1 VSQAYGAI
9 VPGKIAC
16 FLPGRVAAITRA
28 GASRQLTSAPGA
40 GPHGGR
46 FAGARRLASTGD
58 EKQARRRPMRH
69 TTGDGNALPA
79 PPGSNEH
86 KRRPAEPD
94 RHHGQ
99 RLPLGA
105 VMSGGRLRRPRRPG
119 AGPAAGA
126 RARVVIVGAGFGG
139 LECARGLDR
148 ATADV
153 LLLDRGG
160 YHLFT
165 PLLYQVA
172 TALLNPSEI
181 AYPLRAMFRKSPN
194 VRVRATTVTGV
205 DLSRR
210 VVRAAPGA
218 EIPYDYLVLAS
229 GSASDY
235 HGNQQLADNSIG
247 LKTLEDGTRLRNH
260 VLGCLERA
268 DQETDPA
275 ERRALL
281 TFVVAGGGP
290 GGVERRH
297 PPENAH
303 HAGRRPSGDALRR
316 QRGSRADPRVGRRR
330 RPAGPERA
338 ARAGHRPW
346 RADPGG

>member
-9 VPGKIAC
+9 VPGI
-16 FLPGRVAAITRA
+16 P
-28 GASRQLTSAPGA
+28 
-40 GPHGGR
+40 
-46 FAGARRLASTGD
+46 
-58 EKQARRRPMRH
+58 
-69 TTGDGNALPA
+69 
-79 PPGSNEH
+79 
-86 KRRPAEPD
+86 
-94 RHHGQ
+94 
-99 RLPLGA
+99 
-105 VMSGGRLRRPRRPG
+105 
-119 AGPAAGA
+119 GPAAGA

-160 YHLFT
+160 CHLFT

-247 LKTLEDGTRLRNH
+247 LKTLEDGTRR
-260 VLGCLERA
+260 
-268 DQETDPA
+268 
-275 ERRALL
+275 
-281 TFVVAGGGP
+281 
-290 GGVERRH
+290 
-297 PPENAH
+297 
-303 HAGRRPSGDALRR
+303 GRRSGTSTRARWPPSGAT
-316 QRGSRADPRVGRRR
+316 
-330 RPAGPERA
+330 
-338 ARAGHRPW
+338 RPW
-346 RADPGG
+346 RSCAAGCS